1 MPSESTRKVYLHLYH
16 GRYSIIFIYLRCS
29 RSFDTR
35 QCYYAY
41 LIPKTK
47 KNIGNPQPKA
57 CGEHCRRNHV
67 FANLCM
73 HLKTYLLT
81 FQTD

>member
-1 MPSESTRKVYLHLYH
+1 MPGESTRKVYLHLYH

-47 KNIGNPQPKA
+47 KNITPNPKPVVSIV
-57 CGEHCRRNHV
+57 EET
-67 FANLCM
+67 M
-73 HLKTYLLT
+73 YLQI
-81 FQTD
+81 FVCI